1 MIGATVQGPKTT
13 YGSTVELIDV
23 SVVNIKKS
31 IVKVDSLSIDTLPK
45 AGGEVIAYLTN
56 KGEGVDVKIP
66 EEAESWLSIKSINT
80 KNGTS
85 NVVFKGNANKG
96 GAFYFEPKK

>member
-45 AGGEVIAYLTN
+45 AGGKVIAYLTN

-80 KNGTS
+80 KNETS
-85 NVVFKGNANKG
+85 TVVFKANANKG